1 MFPLLCWLQVLDVL
15 NVNTRDIYCLVAALL
30 AVELRL
36 LPLLRVLQESAAAKD
51 KEAYRGKGRAEVDKA
66 SRIVIR
72 GLFFS

>member
-1 MFPLLCWLQVLDVL
+1 MLLPLLCWLQALAVL

-51 KEAYRGKGRAEVDKA
+51 QEAY
-66 SRIVIR
+66 
-72 GLFFS
+72 